1 MSKKKTYTING
12 QQLTIDQIAERAFV
26 SVAGI
31 RWQLKMHKG
40 DMQAVVDYY
49 DERNSEGGGKCEKDH
64 RCGAGTRIRSGD
76 QQ

>member
-49 DERNSEGGGKCEKDH
+49 DERNSEGG
-64 RCGAGTRIRSGD
+64 
-76 QQ
+76 